1 MSEKINKQHFFR
13 ARIHEG
19 FKWRGENGLRG
30 LDPADMQPVV
40 DAEVGVAAAGR
51 GHIKPCKRV
60 LGSVHAPETWGNWTS
75 IQFCQFSTQTLLLH
89 QPSTVPSSNGTLF
102 FIFSV
107 FSTVL

>member
-60 LGSVHAPETWGNWTS
+60 LGSVHAPETRGELEKHKILS
-75 IQFCQFSTQTLLLH
+75 IFDPDSTFA
-89 QPSTVPSSNGTLF
+89 ST
-102 FIFSV
+102 
-107 FSTVL
+107 